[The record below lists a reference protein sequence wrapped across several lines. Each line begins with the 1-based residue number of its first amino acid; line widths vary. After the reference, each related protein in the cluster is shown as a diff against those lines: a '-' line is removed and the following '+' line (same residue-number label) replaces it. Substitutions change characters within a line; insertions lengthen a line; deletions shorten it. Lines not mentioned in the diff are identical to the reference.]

1 MPSINDIFAKLI
13 EINWEDILMEKKYTI
28 CRLCSACCPVV
39 VYLKNN
45 KITLVERKSNSRI
58 KEEYF
63 CPKIKAAAQIIY
75 SPHRIKNPMIKE
87 KRNGKSFWREASWET
102 ALNIITNKLNL
113 LKGKYGSESICWLRG
128 QASDWGAVWHYTNR
142 LMNVFGS
149 PNTIGNGSV
158 CHAAR
163 DANHTFTYGA
173 MTNPDYRNSH
183 CIIIWGR
190 NDRDSKPSLYEE
202 IIYAKEKG
210 AKVIV
215 IDPVKTKLA
224 SLADIWLQVK
234 PGYDG
239 MLAMSMI
246 HIIISEKLYDLDFV
260 RNWTIGFDKLKD
272 IASYYNPEKIANTM
286 WLCPE
291 KIRESAHLY
300 AKTKPACIGD
310 GNGIDM
316 HLNVSQ
322 TSRAISI
329 LRALTGNLDKKGGDL
344 IPQPIPF
351 KDIQL
356 KDYSPKNIKP
366 ITFKY
371 PLFNHYDKNLGIHT
385 MGVVTDAIL
394 NEKPYPLKGL
404 IIQGANPAV
413 TMANS
418 NRFLEALSKLELIV
432 VIDLFMTQ
440 TAKLADI
447 VLPTTTSFEQTRLN
461 LGSMYSNRI
470 VLQNKTIKWFEN
482 CWPDWKII
490 FELAK
495 KLGYE
500 KEFPWNNVEEAI
512 DEQLKPSAIT
522 TEMLR
527 QNPKGILFQKTR
539 YKKYINHGFNTPTG
553 KVELYSAKLKKYG
566 HSPVPDFQ
574 EACKNQ
580 PSFYKKN
587 IRFPLIGI
595 SGKRSNNYVH
605 SQFRNIPFLIKREP
619 RPFVDIHPKDARK
632 RNISNGDRVII
643 ESPNGKIKMKA
654 RISNIVHSGSVRIAW
669 GWGEYNK
676 DYNLNILTD
685 DKQKDSITSTTS
697 NRTFMCNI
705 VNTNQK
711 TQISNS

>member
-1 MPSINDIFAKLI
+1 
-13 EINWEDILMEKKYTI
+13 MEKKHTI
-28 CRLCSACCPVV
+28 CHLCSACCPVV
-39 VYLKNN
+39 IYLKDN
-45 KITLVERKSNSRI
+45 KIIRVERKSRNRI
-58 KEEYF
+58 MEDYF
-63 CPKIKAAAQIIY
+63 CPKIKAIPQIIY
-75 SPHRIKNPMIKE
+75 SPDRLKNPMIK
-87 KRNGKSFWREASWET
+87 KKKDGQFFWQEVSWET
-102 ALNIITNKLNL
+102 ALNKITKKLNL
-113 LKGKYGSESICWLRG
+113 LKKKDGPESVCWLRG

-149 PNTIGNGSV
+149 PNIIGNGSV

-163 DANHTFTYGA
+163 NANHTFTYGA
-173 MTNPDYRNSH
+173 MTNPDYINSN

-202 IIYAKEKG
+202 IVYAKEKG
-210 AKVIV
+210 TKIIV
-215 IDPVKTKLA
+215 IDPIKTKLA
-224 SLADIWLQVK
+224 LMADIWLQIK

-246 HIIISEKLYDLDFV
+246 HVIISENLHDHDFIKD
-260 RNWTIGFDKLKD
+260 WTIGFDKLKD
-272 IASYYNPEKIANTM
+272 IASDYIPEKIASTM
-286 WLCPE
+286 WLNPE
-291 KIRESAHLY
+291 EIRKSASLY
-300 AKTKPACIGD
+300 AQTKPACIGE

-329 LRALTGNLDKKGGDL
+329 LRALTGNIDKKGGDL

-356 KDYSPKNIKP
+356 KERSLKNIKP
-366 ITFKY
+366 ITSEY
-371 PLFNHYDKNLGIHT
+371 SLFDQFDKNLGIHT
-385 MGVVTDAIL
+385 MGVITDTIL

-418 NRFLEALSKLELIV
+418 TRFVKALSKLELIV

-461 LGSMYSNRI
+461 LGSMYGNK
-470 VLQNKTIKWFEN
+470 VDLQDKTIKWLNN

-500 KEFPWNNVEEAI
+500 KEFPWNSVEEAI
-512 DEQLKPSAIT
+512 DEQLSPAAIT

-527 QNPKGILFQKTR
+527 QSPDGILFQKTR
-539 YKKYINHGFNTPTG
+539 YEKYIKQGFNTPTG

-566 HSPVPDFQ
+566 YSPLPDFQ
-574 EACKNQ
+574 EAWKNQ
-580 PSFYKKN
+580 PSFYQEK
-587 IRFPLIGI
+587 IHFPLIGI

-605 SQFRNIPFLIKREP
+605 SQFRNIPFLLKREP
-619 RPFVDIHPKDARK
+619 EPFVDIHPKDAKK
-632 RNISNGDRVII
+632 RNISDGDKVKI
-643 ESPNGKIKMKA
+643 ESPNGKIIMKA
-654 RISNIVHSGSVRIAW
+654 RISNIIHSGSVRIAW
-669 GWGEYNK
+669 GWGEFNL
-676 DYNLNILTD
+676 DYNLNKLTD
-685 DKQKDSITSTTS
+685 DEQKDSITSTTS
-697 NRTFMCNI
+697 NRTFMCN
-705 VNTNQK
+705 VVKAN
-711 TQISNS
+711 

>member
-1 MPSINDIFAKLI
+1 
-13 EINWEDILMEKKYTI
+13 MEKKNTI

-39 VYLKNN
+39 IYLKDN
-45 KITLVERKSNSRI
+45 KIIRVERKSRNRI
-58 KEEYF
+58 MEDYF
-63 CPKIKAAAQIIY
+63 CPKIKAIPQIIY
-75 SPHRIKNPMIKE
+75 SPDRLKNPMIK
-87 KRNGKSFWREASWET
+87 KKKDGQFFWQEVSWET
-102 ALNIITNKLNL
+102 ALNKITKKLNL
-113 LKGKYGSESICWLRG
+113 LKKKDGPESVCWLRG

-149 PNTIGNGSV
+149 PNIIGNGSV

-163 DANHTFTYGA
+163 NANHTFTYGA
-173 MTNPDYRNSH
+173 MTNPDYINSN

-202 IIYAKEKG
+202 IVYAKEKG
-210 AKVIV
+210 TKIIV
-215 IDPVKTKLA
+215 IDPIKTKLA
-224 SLADIWLQVK
+224 LMADIWLQIK

-246 HIIISEKLYDLDFV
+246 HVIISENLHDHDFIKD
-260 RNWTIGFDKLKD
+260 WTIGFDKLKD
-272 IASYYNPEKIANTM
+272 IASDYIPEKIASTM
-286 WLCPE
+286 WLNPE
-291 KIRESAHLY
+291 EIRKSASLY
-300 AKTKPACIGD
+300 AQTKPACIGE

-329 LRALTGNLDKKGGDL
+329 LRALTGNIDKKGGDL

-356 KDYSPKNIKP
+356 KERSLKNIKP
-366 ITFKY
+366 ITSEY
-371 PLFNHYDKNLGIHT
+371 SLFDQFDKNLGIHT
-385 MGVVTDAIL
+385 MGVITDTIL

-418 NRFLEALSKLELIV
+418 TRFVKALSKLELIV

-461 LGSMYSNRI
+461 LGSMYGNK
-470 VLQNKTIKWFEN
+470 VDLQDKTIKWLNN

-500 KEFPWNNVEEAI
+500 KEFPWNSVEEAI
-512 DEQLKPSAIT
+512 DEQLSPAAIT

-527 QNPKGILFQKTR
+527 QSPDGILFQKTR
-539 YKKYINHGFNTPTG
+539 YEKYVKQGFNTPTG

-566 HSPVPDFQ
+566 YSPLPDFQ
-574 EACKNQ
+574 EAWKNQ
-580 PSFYKKN
+580 PSFYQEK
-587 IRFPLIGI
+587 IHFPLIGI

-605 SQFRNIPFLIKREP
+605 SQFRNIPFLLKREP
-619 RPFVDIHPKDARK
+619 EPFVDIHPKDAKK
-632 RNISNGDRVII
+632 RNISDGDKVKI
-643 ESPNGKIKMKA
+643 ESPNGKIIMKA
-654 RISNIVHSGSVRIAW
+654 RISNIIHSGSVRIAW
-669 GWGEYNK
+669 GWGEFNL
-676 DYNLNILTD
+676 DYNLNKLTD
-685 DKQKDSITSTTS
+685 DEQKDSITSTTS
-697 NRTFMCNI
+697 NRTFMCN
-705 VNTNQK
+705 VVKAN
-711 TQISNS
+711 

>member
-1 MPSINDIFAKLI
+1 
-13 EINWEDILMEKKYTI
+13 MEKKHTI
-28 CRLCSACCPVV
+28 CHLCSACCPVV

-45 KITLVERKSNSRI
+45 KIILVERKIKTRI

-63 CPKIKAAAQIIY
+63 CPKIKAAAQIVY
-75 SPHRIKNPMIKE
+75 SPNRLKTPMIKE
-87 KRNGKSFWREASWET
+87 KKDGKIFWQEVSWKM
-102 ALNIITNKLNL
+102 ALNRITKKLNL
-113 LKGKYGSESICWLRG
+113 LKKEYGAESICWLRG
-128 QASDWGAVWHYTNR
+128 QASDWGAVWHYANR

-149 PNTIGNGSV
+149 PNIIGNGSV

-173 MTNPDYRNSH
+173 MTNPDYKNSK

-190 NDRDSKPSLYEE
+190 NDKDSKPSLYEE
-202 IIYAKEKG
+202 IVYAKEKG
-210 AKVIV
+210 AKIIV
-215 IDPVKTKLA
+215 IDPIQTKLA
-224 SLADIWLQVK
+224 LMADIWLQVK

-239 MLAMSMI
+239 ILAMSML
-246 HIIISEKLYDLDFV
+246 HVIISEKLYDQDFV
-260 RNWTIGFDKLKD
+260 RDWTIGFDKLKD
-272 IASYYNPEKIANTM
+272 TTSHYIPEKIAKTM
-286 WLCPE
+286 WLYPE
-291 KIRESAHLY
+291 KIRESARLY

-344 IPQPIPF
+344 IPQPVPF

-356 KDYSPKNIKP
+356 KEYSPKNVKP
-366 ITFKY
+366 ITSEY
-371 PLFNHYDKNLGIHT
+371 PLFNQYDKNLGIHT
-385 MGVVTDAIL
+385 MGVVTDSIL
-394 NEKPYPLKGL
+394 HEKPYPLKGL

-418 NRFLEALSKLELIV
+418 KRFLEALAKLELIV

-461 LGSMYSNRI
+461 LGSMYSNRV

-500 KEFPWNNVEEAI
+500 KEFPWNSVEEAI
-512 DEQLKPSAIT
+512 DEQLSPTAIT

-527 QNPKGILFQKTR
+527 QNPDGILFQKTR
-539 YKKYINHGFNTPTG
+539 YKKYIKQGFNTPTG

-566 HSPVPDFQ
+566 YSPVPYFQ
-574 EACKNQ
+574 EVWKNQ
-580 PSFYKKN
+580 PSFYQEKTH
-587 IRFPLIGI
+587 FPLIGI
-595 SGKRSNNYVH
+595 SGRRSNNYVH
-605 SQFRNIPFLIKREP
+605 SQFRNIPFLLKREP
-619 RPFVDIHPKDARK
+619 EPFVDIHPKDAK
-632 RNISNGDRVII
+632 NKNISDGDKVTI
-643 ESPNGKIKMKA
+643 ESPNGKIIMKA

-669 GWGEYNK
+669 GWGEYNS
-676 DYNLNILTD
+676 DYNLNKLTD
-685 DKQKDSITSTTS
+685 DEKKDSITSTTS
-697 NRTFMCNI
+697 NRTFMCN
-705 VNTNQK
+705 VVKAN
-711 TQISNS
+711 